1 MTGRVSR
8 RDLFTSLTKYGLGAV
23 AASGL
28 RIPEVLAHNGGG
40 HAVSRT
46 DSVTTLSTSFV
57 DIPGMSIPE
66 EFQRP
71 NSLLVVLFSAEVLT
85 SMSPDGRMDIRA
97 LDGPTVLEPPTANII
112 TREGDIQAHGFNFY
126 RLDAPVGNRIIRMQW
141 RLSSSAG
148 FARMDNRSMIVLL
161 TAVP

>member
-23 AASGL
+23 AASSI

-40 HAVSRT
+40 HAVTRT
-46 DSVTTLSTSFV
+46 DSVSTVSTTFV

-85 SMSPDGRMDIRA
+85 STTPDGRMDIRA
-97 LDGPTVLEPPTANII
+97 LDGAIVLEPPTANII
-112 TREGDIQAHGFNFY
+112 TREGNIQARSFNFF
-126 RLDAPVGNRIIRMQW
+126 RLDAPVGNRTVRMQW
-141 RLSSSAG
+141 RLSSSVG
-148 FARMDNRSMIVLL
+148 SLRMDNRSMIVLL